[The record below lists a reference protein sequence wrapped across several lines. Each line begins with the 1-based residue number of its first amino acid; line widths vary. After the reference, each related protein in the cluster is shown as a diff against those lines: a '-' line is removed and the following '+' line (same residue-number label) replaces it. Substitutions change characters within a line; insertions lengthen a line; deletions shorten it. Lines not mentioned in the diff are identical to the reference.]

1 MQKIS
6 STNPG
11 VLRHGGDGPFLCCQD
26 GEGRGSEWRLNGG
39 DDLHRRPISGFAK
52 LLFHATS
59 EPWKMVKGGEKWTG
73 QQFIPQPKGIIKP
86 KKITIPKAEAAD
98 TVPAEVI
105 EMLDIIQERRN

>member
-1 MQKIS
+1 MVFSILTETVPSYATKMKKVEAAS
-6 STNPG
+6 G
-11 VLRHGGDGPFLCCQD
+11 VSMEVMIYIVGPTALV
-26 GEGRGSEWRLNGG
+26 L
-39 DDLHRRPISGFAK
+39 SGLGK

-105 EMLDIIQERRN
+105 EMLDMIQERRS

>member
-1 MQKIS
+1 MKKVEAAS
-6 STNPG
+6 G
-11 VLRHGGDGPFLCCQD
+11 VSMEVMIYIVGPTALV
-26 GEGRGSEWRLNGG
+26 L
-39 DDLHRRPISGFAK
+39 SGLGK